1 MKFGKRLKKH
11 VEESL
16 PEWRDK
22 FVAYK
27 RLKRL
32 VSAGESSTR
41 RAAAEVVFV
50 RMLDGEV
57 NRFNSFFL
65 ELEQEFV
72 IRHRVRVHV
81 FILYERGRVAYLELN
96 PARATGNGEEGGS
109 RKVAQRR
116 QGGCERRSWIWT
128 ERWCCSSTIAPS
140 TTQLVSVLLFTTAL
154 SHSLPTPIHDCCLFK
169 TLL

>member
-1 MKFGKRLKKH
+1 MWRRA
-11 VEESL
+11 S
-16 PEWRDK
+16 EWRDK

-41 RAAAEVVFV
+41 RAAAEVAFV

-81 FILYERGRVAYLELN
+81 FILYERGRVA
-96 PARATGNGEEGGS
+96 
-109 RKVAQRR
+109 
-116 QGGCERRSWIWT
+116 
-128 ERWCCSSTIAPS
+128 
-140 TTQLVSVLLFTTAL
+140 
-154 SHSLPTPIHDCCLFK
+154 
-169 TLL
+169 